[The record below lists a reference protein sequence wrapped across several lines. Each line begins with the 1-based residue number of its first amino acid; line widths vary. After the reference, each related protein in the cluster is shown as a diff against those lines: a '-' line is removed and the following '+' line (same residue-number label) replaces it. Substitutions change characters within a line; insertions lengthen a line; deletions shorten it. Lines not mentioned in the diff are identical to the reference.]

1 MCEPTNTMSLI
12 DLSIGYVK
20 GKEQRVVKQGI
31 NVNLFTARL
40 TCLIGNNGAGKST
53 LLRTISA
60 FQPKLAGNIMM
71 DGKDL
76 DQYTHEELSR
86 RIGVVLT
93 ERPTVQ
99 NLTVFEMVAMG
110 RSPYTGFFGRLTA
123 ADRDIVADSIRLV
136 GIDNLSSRL
145 VGTLSDGERQK
156 MMIAKALAQQTSVI
170 FLDEPTAFLDYGSK
184 VDILQLL
191 CRLCH
196 EEGKTILLSTHD
208 LELALQLADDL
219 WVMMP
224 DGLKFGMPRQLADN
238 GVLSSFI
245 NKPGLCFS
253 PETMSI
259 KIV

>member
-1 MCEPTNTMSLI
+1 MSDSTSTMSLSN
-12 DLSIGYVK
+12 LSIGYVK

-31 NVNLFTARL
+31 NVALFTARL
-40 TCLIGNNGAGKST
+40 TCLIGDNGAGKST

-60 FQPKLAGNIMM
+60 FQPKLAGNILM

-76 DQYTHEELSR
+76 DMYTHDELSR

-110 RSPYTGFFGRLTA
+110 RSPYTGFFGKLSQ
-123 ADRDIVADSIRLV
+123 ADREIVADSIRLV
-136 GIDNLSSRL
+136 GIDHLSSRL
-145 VGTLSDGERQK
+145 IGTLSDGERQK

-191 CRLCH
+191 RRLCH

-219 WVMMP
+219 WIMMP
-224 DGLKFGMPRQLADN
+224 QSLKFGTPRQLADN
-238 GVLSSFI
+238 GGLSSFI
-245 NKPGLCFS
+245 NKPGLRFS
-253 PETMSI
+253 PDTLSI

>member
-1 MCEPTNTMSLI
+1 MSDSTSTMSLSN
-12 DLSIGYVK
+12 LSIGYVK

-31 NVNLFTARL
+31 NVALFTARL
-40 TCLIGNNGAGKST
+40 TCLIGDNGAGKST

-60 FQPKLAGNIMM
+60 FQPKLAGNILM

-76 DQYTHEELSR
+76 DMYTHDELSR

-110 RSPYTGFFGRLTA
+110 RSPYTGFFGKLSK
-123 ADRDIVADSIRLV
+123 ADREIVADSIRLV
-136 GIDNLSSRL
+136 GIDHLSSRL
-145 VGTLSDGERQK
+145 IGTLSDGERQK

-191 CRLCH
+191 RRLCH

-219 WVMMP
+219 WIMMP
-224 DGLKFGMPRQLADN
+224 QSLKFGTPRQLADN
-238 GVLSSFI
+238 GVLSSFV
-245 NKPGLCFS
+245 NKPGLRFS
-253 PETMSI
+253 PDTLSI

>member
-1 MCEPTNTMSLI
+1 MSDSTSTMSLSN
-12 DLSIGYVK
+12 LSIGYVK

-31 NVNLFTARL
+31 NVALFTARL
-40 TCLIGNNGAGKST
+40 TCLIGDNGAGKST

-60 FQPKLAGNIMM
+60 FQPKLAGNILM

-76 DQYTHEELSR
+76 DMYTHDELSR

-110 RSPYTGFFGRLTA
+110 RSPYTGFFGKLSQ
-123 ADRDIVADSIRLV
+123 ADREIVADSIRLV
-136 GIDNLSSRL
+136 GIDHLSSRL
-145 VGTLSDGERQK
+145 IGTLSDGERQK

-191 CRLCH
+191 RRLCH

-219 WVMMP
+219 WIMMP
-224 DGLKFGMPRQLADN
+224 QSLKFGTPRQLADN

-245 NKPGLCFS
+245 NKLGLRFS
-253 PETMSI
+253 PDTLSI